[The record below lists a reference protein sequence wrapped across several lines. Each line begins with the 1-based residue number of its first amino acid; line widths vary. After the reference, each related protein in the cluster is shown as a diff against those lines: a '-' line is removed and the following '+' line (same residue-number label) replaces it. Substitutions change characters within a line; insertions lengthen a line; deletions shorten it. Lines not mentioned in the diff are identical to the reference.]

1 MKIKTVENEI
11 DLKRLFN
18 FFSKTFYIEATNNN
32 EHYYNMSD
40 RYKEMQEQ
48 YTIDKDML
56 MYIEVND
63 NIIAGIVGKNMNTFL
78 SNQNI
83 KMPNMIYGTAWKK
96 ENTTDLVF
104 V

>member
-48 YTIDKDML
+48 YC
-56 MYIEVND
+56 
-63 NIIAGIVGKNMNTFL
+63 
-78 SNQNI
+78 
-83 KMPNMIYGTAWKK
+83 
-96 ENTTDLVF
+96 
-104 V
+104 